1 VPIITVSHKDS
12 AAEAVLETLRR
23 ELPTIVSEAV
33 ACSEEPYNGL
43 LRPGDVNLR
52 FLAALPLDEGL
63 DYLVEIRTRWT
74 QSRSEDLQE
83 RSDRVRAALERLGLE
98 RFGVWI
104 ELPHAGWSQA
114 SPRVTR

>member
-1 VPIITVSHKDS
+1 MPIITLSHKAS

-23 ELPTIVSEAV
+23 KLPTIASKALD
-33 ACSEEPYNGL
+33 CPEEPFDGD

-52 FLAALPLDEGL
+52 FLAALPAQESL

-74 QSRSEDLQE
+74 QSRSENLEE
-83 RSDRVRAALERLGLE
+83 RSDEISGELRKLGLE

-104 ELPHAGWSQA
+104 ELLQAAWSQA
-114 SPRVTR
+114 